1 MHFNRYGALIGSIS
15 GINNTFKEKQMTKDL
30 PETQLPSVAINGHYI
45 KHLSFDNANSPAS
58 FVPQKTAPKIEIAIN
73 FNSRSLPDSLYEVLL
88 SIKVQATS
96 MDEGS
101 LALFDVKFLYVGLFT
116 VNNADEEQKEA
127 ILMIHCP
134 TILFPYARRV
144 LSDITR
150 DGGFQPIILEHMDFA
165 ALHAQRKAQKEAQT
179 SETVVN

>member
-1 MHFNRYGALIGSIS
+1 M
-15 GINNTFKEKQMTKDL
+15 KKDL

-45 KHLSFDNANSPAS
+45 KQLSFDNVNAPAS
-58 FVPQKTAPKIEIAIN
+58 FAPQKEAPKIEIAIN
-73 FNSRSLPDSLYEVLL
+73 FNNRSLPDNLYEVLL

-101 LALFDVKFLYVGLFT
+101 LALFDVKLLYTGLFT
-116 VNNADEEQKEA
+116 VSNVDEEQKEA

-144 LSDITR
+144 LSDLTR
-150 DGGFQPIILEHMDFA
+150 DGGFQPIMLDHMDFV
-165 ALHAQRKAQKEAQT
+165 ALYTQRKAQKKVSA
-179 SETVVN
+179 SENVFVN